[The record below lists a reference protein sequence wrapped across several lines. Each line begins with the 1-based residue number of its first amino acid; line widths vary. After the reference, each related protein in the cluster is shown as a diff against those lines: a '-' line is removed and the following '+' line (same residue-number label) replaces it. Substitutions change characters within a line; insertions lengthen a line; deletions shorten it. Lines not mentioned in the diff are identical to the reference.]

1 MTIAVNSILDLVD
14 ARLKLISTVNG
25 YNTTVKKVDRARMT
39 PWKGYDL
46 PAINYWSTGVS
57 NVRNSYGGDERS
69 ISLFVEY
76 HDKTNDDPFV
86 DVAGGLA
93 ADVVTALNRAVL
105 APKVSDVLS
114 LCLGGAVSDVIF
126 DGYDYEIG
134 EGQAP
139 FCGVLVKFTIKYN
152 TSTNNMV
159 SFSS

>member
-1 MTIAVNSILDLVD
+1 MTIAVNSILDLID
-14 ARLKLISTVNG
+14 ARLKLISTSNG
-25 YNTTVKKVDRARMT
+25 YNTTAKQVNRARMT

-46 PAINYWSTGVS
+46 PAINYWSTGVT

-76 HDKTNDDPFV
+76 HDKTTDAPFV
-86 DVAGGLA
+86 DVAGLLA
-93 ADVVTALNRAVL
+93 ADVVTALSRSVL
-105 APKVSDVLS
+105 APQVSDALS
-114 LCLGGAVSDVIF
+114 LCFDDAVSDVVF

-134 EGQAP
+134 EGQVP

-152 TSTNNMV
+152 TSINNMI